1 MGGDRDGTHRL
12 WGTSC
17 PGHLFQVPGASYCG
31 RGRRLA
37 GSSAQPQVLQIELG
51 AADLDIDQEGNECP
65 ETGTYLLVGS
75 AIGHAIWVKEMG
87 PDAAYEE
94 GVVCIPPQ
102 GGPQADGEATME
114 RTGRSM
120 D

>member
-1 MGGDRDGTHRL
+1 M
-12 WGTSC
+12 
-17 PGHLFQVPGASYCG
+17 
-31 RGRRLA
+31 
-37 GSSAQPQVLQIELG
+37 LQTEVG

-102 GGPQADGEATME
+102 GGPQADGEATTE
-114 RTGRSM
+114 GTGQRLGLSPAGGC
-120 D
+120 DCRGGFVVGGDLRLPHPEHSRAVYCD